1 VTWTTALSG
10 TAVTSAQVAL
20 LNFGV
25 EYPLF
30 RTFFVR
36 IAKSKN
42 VHHLRENDFTPQQLP
57 IEAGSYNEGYIECV
71 LNKLSD
77 VTHCVAFCAF

>member
-1 VTWTTALSG
+1 MTWTAALSG
-10 TAVTSAQVAL
+10 TASAVTSAQVAL

-36 IAKSKN
+36 IAKTKT
-42 VHHLRENDFTPQQLP
+42 VHHLRENEFTPQQLP
-57 IEAGSYNEGYIECV
+57 IDAGSYNEGYIECV
-71 LNKLSD
+71 LNKLSYM
-77 VTHCVAFCAF
+77 